1 MYRRYDAGV
10 NNDVDTDSDERESSR
25 IAIFLIAFWEHDLSH
40 CLRGQLLFCHR
51 LSSKY
56 LIGCQPMGN
65 EECVVAAFINW
76 EDIRAKIIDCVAS
89 CESKYWY
96 SLRSGAASTNQPYE
110 SEFNE
115 L

>member
-1 MYRRYDAGV
+1 
-10 NNDVDTDSDERESSR
+10 
-25 IAIFLIAFWEHDLSH
+25 
-40 CLRGQLLFCHR
+40 
-51 LSSKY
+51 
-56 LIGCQPMGN
+56 MGN

-76 EDIRAKIIDCVAS
+76 EDIRAKTIDCVAS